1 MKNKLYIN
9 TLLSIVLGTGI
20 GATYNY
26 NGIKGY
32 NKVGNSELTSKK
44 TVTKVFAPG
53 THIIEYSNVEMVGM
67 PEMYEGYVDLD
78 IDVPRGYELVDY
90 EVSDRKMGPNDKY
103 YNRGYYIF
111 VNNEEVVVTGIYNE
125 EEDKYLF
132 SNPGKVVK
140 TDKKVKTR
148 KK

>member
-9 TLLSIVLGTGI
+9 TILSVILGSGI

-26 NGIKGY
+26 NGTKDY
-32 NKVGNSELTSKK
+32 NKVENSELTAEK
-44 TVTKVFAPG
+44 TITKVFAPG
-53 THIIEYSNVEMVGM
+53 THIIEYSNVKMVGM

-78 IDVPRGYELVDY
+78 IDVPQGYELVDY
-90 EVSDRKMGPNDKY
+90 EVSDRKMGPNDNY

-111 VNNEEVVVTGIYNE
+111 VNNEEVEAVGIYNE
-125 EEDKYLF
+125 EEDKYFF

-140 TDKKVKTR
+140 EDKKVKTR